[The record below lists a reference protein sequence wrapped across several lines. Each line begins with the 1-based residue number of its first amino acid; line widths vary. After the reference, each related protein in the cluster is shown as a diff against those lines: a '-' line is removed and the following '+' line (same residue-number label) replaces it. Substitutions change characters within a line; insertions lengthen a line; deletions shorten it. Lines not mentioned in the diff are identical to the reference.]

1 MLNEYLVKEQRW
13 GRGKPEVLDMTSR
26 DFIQY
31 YMCCHWKLTRGAG
44 KPDIKSK
51 LKVVSSAS
59 QSETLSRQT
68 RNANKIHAFLFNSQ
82 ISQNSFTKQRL
93 GI

>member
-31 YMCCHWKLTRGAG
+31 YMCCH
-44 KPDIKSK
+44 
-51 LKVVSSAS
+51 
-59 QSETLSRQT
+59 
-68 RNANKIHAFLFNSQ
+68 
-82 ISQNSFTKQRL
+82 
-93 GI
+93 